1 LSKEAESID
10 FRTEMAAMGV
20 HILLSLPNGTA
31 ATAEMDQLYSKFKP
45 RCSEST
51 IRVGGVKMAKRAA
64 ARKKREAAKRRKE
77 DSGVADDIDDEDNED
92 DDDDDNDDEGGG
104 RGKKK
109 HSRSACNVSLGN
121 RDLSNI
127 VNGFPGDDVSKR
139 PFDYTFTKA
148 NIINSWIAVG
158 FLPMTANAVNDPK
171 VRYELGEGGA
181 LEAEQKRITDLV
193 EDYQQSRSELA
204 ELGFNADILDL
215 QPKVAVN
222 QSIPADEEAA
232 IEALM
237 KKGGANKAGSL
248 FRVGISVVNCRVVL
262 ETLRRTKEQA
272 EKVKEQKEKSRQV
285 AEDGKVK
292 AALEAFGKWCG
303 NGMKLDGESHPVMT
317 RTCAVA
323 IVKVLMPA
331 VAPTLK
337 VSDFTTLKSCTKWL
351 GELGG
356 GTTWVDEMTAIRDR
370 NELEE
375 IQPTELFGA

>member
-1 LSKEAESID
+1 MTSTGDGLDDDCDS
-10 FRTEMAAMGV
+10 
-20 HILLSLPNGTA
+20 
-31 ATAEMDQLYSKFKP
+31 AT
-45 RCSEST
+45 
-51 IRVGGVKMAKRAA
+51 
-64 ARKKREAAKRRKE
+64 
-77 DSGVADDIDDEDNED
+77 DDNVVD
-92 DDDDDNDDEGGG
+92 DDDD
-104 RGKKK
+104 R
-109 HSRSACNVSLGN
+109 
-121 RDLSNI
+121 
-127 VNGFPGDDVSKR
+127 
-139 PFDYTFTKA
+139 
-148 NIINSWIAVG
+148 
-158 FLPMTANAVNDPK
+158 
-171 VRYELGEGGA
+171 
-181 LEAEQKRITDLV
+181 
-193 EDYQQSRSELA
+193 
-204 ELGFNADILDL
+204 
-215 QPKVAVN
+215 
-222 QSIPADEEAA
+222 
-232 IEALM
+232 
-237 KKGGANKAGSL
+237 NKAGSL
-248 FRVGISVVNCRVVL
+248 FRVGISVANCRVVL

-351 GELGG
+351 GELGD